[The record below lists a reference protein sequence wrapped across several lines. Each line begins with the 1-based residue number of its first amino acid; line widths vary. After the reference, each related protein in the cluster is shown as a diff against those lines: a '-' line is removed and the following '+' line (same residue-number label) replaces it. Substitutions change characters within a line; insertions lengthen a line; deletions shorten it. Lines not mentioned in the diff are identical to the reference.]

1 MRYNFHVGQII
12 TGTEGSSDN
21 YSITNKRGEY
31 KILSIE
37 KGDSYDRL
45 DIVVVKHLDDWVVG
59 STYIVRSI
67 YFKPVKLTQQDEM
80 ERLGYEL

>member
-12 TGTEGSSDN
+12 TGIEGCDN
-21 YSITNKRGEY
+21 YSITNERGEY
-31 KILSIE
+31 RILSI
-37 KGDSYDRL
+37 KRGDSYGRL
-45 DIVVVKHLDDWVVG
+45 NIEVVKHLDDWVVG
-59 STYIVRSI
+59 NTYVVRSI